1 MLAAS
6 RVEREPP
13 LLLKHAATNGRKHLP
28 QRLLIVGIVGI
39 NVVSDVVEVRIEIG
53 MKPPSW
59 QPTMVW
65 SHRSK
70 PILA

>member
-28 QRLLIVGIVGI
+28 QRLLIVGIVDI
-39 NVVSDVVEVRIEIG
+39 DVVPDVVEVRIGIRVRVRVGGE
-53 MKPPSW
+53 
-59 QPTMVW
+59 
-65 SHRSK
+65 
-70 PILA
+70 

>member
-1 MLAAS
+1 MS
-6 RVEREPP
+6 
-13 LLLKHAATNGRKHLP
+13 KHAATDGRKHLL
-28 QRLLIVGIVGI
+28 QRLLIVGIVDI
-39 NVVSDVVEVRIEIG
+39 YVVTDVVEVRIEIG

-65 SHRSK
+65 RHRSK